1 MSMSEIIC
9 NLFAA
14 RDTAHELH
22 LKTRSFAAHMALDGL
37 YNGLVP
43 LIDALAETIQGK
55 YGVFDMSKCQPMTFD
70 KSTPVEFVK
79 QFASWAEEQRGSF
92 DANDTHLL
100 NDWDVII
107 TLIYT
112 AKYKLENLG

>member
-1 MSMSEIIC
+1 
-9 NLFAA
+9 
-14 RDTAHELH
+14 
-22 LKTRSFAAHMALDGL
+22 
-37 YNGLVP
+37 
-43 LIDALAETIQGK
+43 
-55 YGVFDMSKCQPMTFD
+55 MTFD